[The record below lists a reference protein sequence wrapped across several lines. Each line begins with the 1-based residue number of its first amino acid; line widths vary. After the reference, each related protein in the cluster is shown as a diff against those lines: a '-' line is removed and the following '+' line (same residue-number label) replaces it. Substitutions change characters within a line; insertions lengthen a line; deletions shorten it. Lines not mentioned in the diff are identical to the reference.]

1 MKQRRGRFLV
11 CAATLLVAVPAS
23 GQEREDNVRFAW
35 VRDEGAETCPD
46 ATVVRR
52 AVSDRVGRD
61 PFSERARTS
70 IDAIVRRNSQGFV
83 ARFFVRGASD
93 EPLGTREFTS
103 AAPTCE
109 PIVEALALALAI
121 VIDPTVALRPEP
133 LVSTSIVRA
142 SVTPSPIAAVPR
154 RSPSLTLTALPT
166 SRSQMALALSLSFD
180 AALGV
185 LPTVGFG
192 PALDAHLR
200 FSRWIAADLSSRWLA
215 EQRTSTALS
224 DYALSMASSS
234 ASVCVDPLGSTS
246 ASRASFAACAALS
259 AGAISASALRQR
271 AIEGGVRPWVALGPA
286 LRGQLRVVGPLVLEA
301 RLGATFALARN
312 AYLEESGEPVT
323 SATVFEQP
331 LVGGYASLGF
341 GVATEPFGASRP

>member
-1 MKQRRGRFLV
+1 MFV
-11 CAATLLVAVPAS
+11 AAPAS

-35 VRDEGAETCPD
+35 VRDEGAELCPD

-70 IDAIVRRNSQGFV
+70 IDAIVRRESQGFT
-83 ARFFVRGASD
+83 ARFFVRGAAG

-133 LVSTSIVRA
+133 SVSTSIVRA
-142 SVTPSPIAAVPR
+142 SVVPSSITVVPR
-154 RSPSLTLTALPT
+154 RPPILAVSAVPT
-166 SRSQMALALSLSFD
+166 SRLPQSLSLALSFD
-180 AALGV
+180 AALGL

-192 PALDAHLR
+192 TSLDAHLR
-200 FSRWIAADLSSRWLA
+200 FSRWIAADLSARWLA
-215 EQRTSTALS
+215 EQRTSTTIS
-224 DYALSMASSS
+224 DYALSVTTAS
-234 ASVCVDPLGSTS
+234 AGVCVDPLATTS
-246 ASRASFAACAALS
+246 AARASFAACAALGV
-259 AGAISASALRQR
+259 GAISASALRQR

-286 LRGQLRVVGPLVLEA
+286 LRGQLRIVGPLVLEA

-323 SATVFEQP
+323 SSIVFEQP

-341 GVATEPFGASRP
+341 GVVTEPFGPSRP